1 MKLIVGLGMLV
12 IFISCFFMFFTFD
25 SMIRTKMECSY
36 EGGSVSCNVTEM
48 NMTIIFGILI
58 VGIFLFI
65 DTIVV
70 YLMVKTWV
78 PGLMVYED

>member
-1 MKLIVGLGMLV
+1 MKLVVGLGMLV

-25 SMIRTKMECSY
+25 SMIRTKMACSY
-36 EGGSVSCNVTEM
+36 EDGNVSCNVAEL

-70 YLMVKTWV
+70 YIMVKTWV
-78 PGLMVYED
+78 PGLMVYKS